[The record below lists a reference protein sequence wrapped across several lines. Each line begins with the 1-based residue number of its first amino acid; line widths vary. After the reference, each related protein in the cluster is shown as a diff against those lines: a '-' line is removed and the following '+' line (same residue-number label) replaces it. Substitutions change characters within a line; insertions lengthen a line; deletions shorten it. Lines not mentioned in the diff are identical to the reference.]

1 MGTEGGSE
9 QPDAAGN
16 TSLPTAG
23 GRTRLSLAPLP
34 TQTFC
39 ASVKGWGGG
48 ESTRWGKAHRH
59 GAMTAA
65 PSWPLRFSSLG
76 SLQFSAFLYAG
87 VLFIRKY
94 VLPSLLPRSD
104 CTHSDRLQKSFLAD
118 WF

>member
-9 QPDAAGN
+9 QPDAAGD
-16 TSLPTAG
+16 TSLPAAG
-23 GRTRLSLAPLP
+23 GQTRLSLGPLP

-65 PSWPLRFSSLG
+65 PSWLLRFSSLS
-76 SLQFSAFLYAG
+76 SLQFSAFLYTG
-87 VLFIRKY
+87 VLCICK
-94 VLPSLLPRSD
+94 
-104 CTHSDRLQKSFLAD
+104 
-118 WF
+118 